1 MKTKSLFTLILFLPI
16 MMIAQNEHQNNT
28 SNITIDELKDHMYY
42 LASDALKGRLPG
54 EDGYQKAVEYAVS
67 QFKQSNLKPLFIDEN
82 GDSTYLQKISFEKYV
97 WDAEN
102 SMIIQKDKTKKQEFK
117 QGMNYVLLR
126 GKPFDVTKL
135 EGDAVFVSAGIRE
148 PEYGL
153 DNYANVDVK
162 GKWVITYS
170 RAQVKWLDK
179 FLPSSVIKEKYT
191 NPATYIDT
199 KDQNA
204 MEAGAIGM
212 IAIVNKQRLPRFKMI
227 AEVLKQKIVTPKAD
241 TDVLNAEFPIIL
253 VDSIVAATLFTKPEN
268 NPFENDTLYESFELK
283 NTKITVIKNATIHE
297 FDSYNV
303 GALLPGN
310 DSSLK
315 EEYITLG
322 AHLDHLGTSD
332 EFIFT
337 GADDNASGSIGLIEI
352 AEEMA
357 QTGSKRPVLFL
368 LYTAEE
374 MGLIGSEYFVLNPPV
389 PLSQIK
395 VNINLDM
402 ISRSDGDVEKGIAPI
417 YADEINTNL
426 KNEIIEINRE
436 FPFVELDWAYA
447 DSSIVTSS
455 SDHFSFHKRNI
466 PAVFF
471 FSGLHPD
478 YHTSRDVP
486 EKVDYEYFMNN
497 CRFVYQLVY
506 GLSNKEKLQLLPT
519 D

>member
-1 MKTKSLFTLILFLPI
+1 MKLKLFTPIIFLSI
-16 MMIAQNEHQNNT
+16 ITFAQNEEQNNT
-28 SNITIDELKDHMYY
+28 SSITIHELKDHMYY
-42 LASDALKGRLPG
+42 LASDALKGRMPG
-54 EDGYQKAVEYAVS
+54 EDGYQKAVEYVIS
-67 QFKQSNLKPLFIDEN
+67 QFKQSNLKPLFIDGN
-82 GDSTYLQKISFEKYV
+82 GDSTYLQKISFEKYI
-97 WDAEN
+97 WDNEN
-102 SMIIQKDKTKKQEFK
+102 YLIIQKKKEKKQEFK
-117 QGMNYVLLR
+117 QSINYVLFN
-126 GKPFDVTKL
+126 GKPFDVTNLK
-135 EGDAVFVSAGIRE
+135 GKAVFVSAGIRE

-170 RAQVKWLDK
+170 QVKWLDK
-179 FLPSSVIKEKYT
+179 FLPPDVIKEKYT
-191 NPATYIDT
+191 NPMAYYNLIS
-199 KDQNA
+199 QNA
-204 MEAGAIGM
+204 MEAGAIGW
-212 IAIVNKQRLPRFKMI
+212 IGLPPKETLLHFKMLVENFRQQI
-227 AEVLKQKIVTPKAD
+227 TVKNAD
-241 TDVLNAEFPIIL
+241 SNNYLNAEFPL
-253 VDSIVAATLFTKPEN
+253 VVGDSTLTAAFFTEPEN
-268 NPFENDTLYESFELK
+268 NPFNNDSLYKSFELK
-283 NTKITVIKNATIHE
+283 NTKITLNKNSTIHE

-303 GALLPGN
+303 GALLPGKN
-310 DSSLK
+310 PSLK

-322 AHLDHLGTSD
+322 AHLDHLGAMD
-332 EFIFT
+332 DKIFN
-337 GADDNASGSIGLIEI
+337 GADDNASGSIGVIEI
-352 AEEMA
+352 AEEMS
-357 QTGSKRPVLFL
+357 QKDSKRPVLFL

-402 ISRSDGDVEKGIAPI
+402 ISRSDGDVVKGIAPI

-426 KNEIIEINRE
+426 KNEIIEINRK

-447 DSSIVTSS
+447 DSSIVTSR

-486 EKVDYEYFMNN
+486 EKVDYEYFVNN

-506 GLSNKEKLQLLPT
+506 SLSNKDKLQFLPA